1 MATSSS
7 TDFTLNRDA
16 IITAALRKLRVVDPN
31 DTANANDIT
40 TGAQALN
47 LMIKAWQ
54 MDGVS
59 MWLNQEAVLHLEE
72 DGQVYDLGPSGD
84 HFCALTDA
92 GKTQLSAASAASDT
106 TLEVDSDGDAA
117 SADIIGIELDDGS
130 LEWTTINGTPASDV
144 ITITTGLTSAAAIDN
159 SVFWYTSKLTRPVE
173 ILEARLRDVDD
184 NDAPIDII
192 TSLENFMRI
201 TDKTSI
207 GDVQMIHLIPTI
219 ASSLLYVWPTCDDV
233 SKRIVMTIRR
243 VIEDFDAAANNAD
256 LPVECLEAVIFNLAK
271 RLMME
276 YGIGSRSEIGA
287 DIVFNAGESFKI
299 MKNFYRNR
307 EPVQFTP

>member
-31 DTANANDIT
+31 NTANANDIT

-59 MWLNQEAVLHLEE
+59 MWLNQEAVLHLALES
-72 DGQVYDLGPSGD
+72 QTYALGATGD
-84 HFCALTDA
+84 HFCALSDA
-92 GKTQLSAASAASDT
+92 GKTQLSATSAAGDT
-106 TLEVDSDGDAA
+106 TLEVDSDGE
-117 SADIIGIELDDGS
+117 SMWGDIIGIELDDGS
-130 LEWTTINGTPASDV
+130 LDWDIIASTPASNV
-144 ITITTGLTSAAAIDN
+144 ITITTGLTSAASIDN
-159 SVFWYTSKLTRPVE
+159 YVFWYTAKLARPVE
-173 ILEARLRDVDD
+173 ILEARLRDVAD
-184 NDAPIDII
+184 NDAPINI
-192 TSLENFMRI
+192 TTSSEEFMRI
-201 TDKTSI
+201 TDKTSL
-207 GDVQMIHLIPTI
+207 GDASTLHLIPTI
-219 ASSLLYVWPTCDDV
+219 TNSKLYVWPVCDDV
-233 SKRIVMTIRR
+233 TKRIVMTIRR
-243 VIEDFDAAANNAD
+243 VIEDFDAAANEAD
-256 LPVECLEAVIFNLAK
+256 IPVECLEAVIFNLAK

-287 DIVFNAGESFKI
+287 DILFNAGESFKI